1 MISGVNAQVDYMA
14 KKITQQQVRYDIE
27 NSDINQYPPK
37 NSELQISGNCISNM
51 RQMQMRNIIPIA
63 NTFVRNQKPKRGIK
77 YFDKHILNR

>member
-1 MISGVNAQVDYMA
+1 MLMISGVNAQVDYMA

-51 RQMQMRNIIPIA
+51 RQM
-63 NTFVRNQKPKRGIK
+63 
-77 YFDKHILNR
+77 